1 MRPIK
6 LKTSK
11 EINIKSSL
19 LDYFS
24 INCGQQNITESV
36 QSFLSD
42 LNNTRNDICENQSSP
57 ESINDLNNMLQK
69 TTKYLNQLVG
79 IKNKMIFQK
88 NNNDLEFAWDDTL
101 TGNSFTSNNINF
113 EYYNI
118 LFNLA
123 VIYFYLGYKK
133 SNMEFIDKNLR
144 KEAIKDYKHS
154 LYLFN
159 IIKEEAI
166 NNINQN
172 EFPLDLHPMYCEYNI
187 TLCIIYG
194 QIEIVKIAEE
204 TNPNEFTLRG
214 KLLMGISENF
224 NKAYNMSNDGP
235 LKEGENECFRNY
247 LLNRSFFYK
256 SLVYKKNSENNMK
269 KFDSTGLGYG
279 EALVYQQLSLKE
291 LTECQKTI
299 YSCGGLVDN
308 NNFNNMLESEKQL
321 EAKMADLN
329 HRIYHQ
335 YTPEPD
341 KIKLETKVLMVPLAI
356 DNLYIKENEPKF
368 RDDKTI
374 YCEDLDLLTP
384 TEMKQMLDK
393 YRYQMTNYMQQYLSK
408 YESESSIKEYIE
420 KLNLPSKLTFK
431 PANLDN
437 PDSQMS
443 SDILEKISQLEKS
456 GGINFMAK
464 NIMTKSNELMNNLN
478 GILSEIKKEED
489 EDNYY
494 RQNLGDKW
502 TIAPSSSFNMNY
514 IDSIRNYIDKIKQIR
529 DITQNDD
536 NQITFDKNQIEQKI
550 AELSKG
556 SNQMTSEEKKI
567 RVEIIKLYSLT
578 DKLANIV
585 RPIFKEINSG
595 CVAIPIFA
603 DVLSNRIPENAVFEL
618 TKDKYMKETQPLEK
632 INNEIKEQI
641 RKINDIIPSISENVL
656 FPMGNDDD
664 ALTKYLENLE
674 NNMDNIGKLKE
685 GENYFIENE
694 RNIYNLIKN
703 IREWIDQRKEEKKA
717 CLNNSGTNI
726 PKYNP
731 NAVEN
736 PFGNGTNNQ
745 NDYYGNNTNSN
756 TNTNN
761 DYYNNQNSNQNNNYN
776 QNLDMNMNMNNQNNK
791 NDNPNLYPDFN
802 QVSNS
807 GPNYNLN
814 ENQNRN
820 PYDKIDYNN
829 NMNENQNNMN
839 DYYKKNS
846 NYNDNTNNNNNYYPQ
861 NNNYNQEPNMN
872 NDNKRNDYYN
882 QNPNYNQGPDM
893 NQNKDYYS
901 GSNNIQNN
909 NYPQNNTNN
918 LNNGYQ
924 NNYQNNNNYPQNTNM
939 NNQNKDFYGGNN
951 FQNNN
956 YNNSNINNQNNQYYN
971 ESKNPQ
977 NNLNRCQSSNI
988 NNQNIPYF
996 NENNNIENHSVY
1008 HSQNDIYYST
1018 GNNNQNSIYNNNNE
1032 DCGLYMNPNQD
1043 LSYQNS
1049 DGEFTTRGN
1058 IYANSNSSNN
1068 NINNNLVPPSGFDQ
1082 NLDDHFNPNAQNMN
1096 NFNPNEGNPF
1106 NQNNQSGSGYNF
1118 NSPYNK

>member
-24 INCGQQNITESV
+24 INCGQQNITENV

-42 LNNTRNDICENQSSP
+42 LNNNRNQICENQSSP
-57 ESINDLNNMLQK
+57 ESIKDLNNMLQI

-79 IKNKMIFQK
+79 IKSKMIFQK
-88 NNNDLEFAWDDTL
+88 NNNDLEFSWDDTL
-101 TGNSFTSNNINF
+101 TGNSLTSNNINF

-123 VIYFYLGYKK
+123 IIYFYLGYKK

-159 IIKEEAI
+159 TIKEEAI
-166 NNINQN
+166 NNISQN

-204 TNPNEFTLRG
+204 TSPNEFALRG

-235 LKEGENECFRNY
+235 LREGENECFKNY
-247 LLNRSFFYK
+247 LLNRSFYYK
-256 SLVYKKNSENNMK
+256 GLVYKKYSEDNMK
-269 KFDSTGLGYG
+269 KFDNTGLGYG
-279 EALVYQQLSLKE
+279 EALIYQQLFLKQ

-299 YSCGGLVDN
+299 NSCGGLVDN
-308 NNFNNMLESEKQL
+308 NNFYNMLDSEKQL

-368 RDDKTI
+368 RDDKAI
-374 YCEDLDLLTP
+374 YCEDLDLLAP
-384 TEMKQMLDK
+384 TEIKPMLDK
-393 YRYQMTNYMQQYLSK
+393 YRYQMTNYMQQFLSK
-408 YESESSIKEYIE
+408 YESESSIKQYIE

-431 PANLDN
+431 PANLSN

-443 SDILEKISQLEKS
+443 SDILEKITQLEKS

-464 NIMTKSNELMNNLN
+464 NILTKSNELLSNLN
-478 GILSEIKKEED
+478 GILSEIKREED

-502 TIAPSSSFNMNY
+502 TITPSNSFNMNY

-529 DITQNDD
+529 EITQNDD
-536 NQITFDKNQIEQKI
+536 NQIIFDKKQIEQKI

-556 SNQMTSEEKKI
+556 NKQMSSEEKKM
-567 RVEIIKLYSLT
+567 REEIIKLYSLT

-603 DVLSNRIPENAVFEL
+603 DVLSNRLPENAVFEL

-632 INNEIKEQI
+632 INNEIKGQM
-641 RKINDIIPSISENVL
+641 RKINDIMPSISENVL
-656 FPMGNDDD
+656 FPMGNNDD

-674 NNMDNIGKLKE
+674 SNLDNIGKLKE

-703 IREWIDQRKEEKKA
+703 IRDWINQRKEEKKV
-717 CLNNSGTNI
+717 CLNNAGTNI

-736 PFGNGTNNQ
+736 PFGNEINNQ
-745 NDYYGNNTNSN
+745 NNYYGNNA
-756 TNTNN
+756 NTNN
-761 DYYNNQNSNQNNNYN
+761 DYYNNQNPNPNHNYN
-776 QNLDMNMNMNNQNNK
+776 QNQEMNMNMNMNNQNNK
-791 NDNPNLYPDFN
+791 NESPNLYPDFN

-829 NMNENQNNMN
+829 NMNENQNNTN

-861 NNNYNQEPNMN
+861 NNNFNQEPNMN

-882 QNPNYNQGPDM
+882 QNPNYNQGPNI

-909 NYPQNNTNN
+909 NYPQNNINN
-918 LNNGYQ
+918 LNNGYN
-924 NNYQNNNNYPQNTNM
+924 NNYQNNNNYAQNANM
-939 NNQNKDFYGGNN
+939 NNQNKEFYGGNN

-956 YNNSNINNQNNQYYN
+956 YNNSNMNNQNNQYYN
-971 ESKNPQ
+971 ESNNPQ
-977 NNLNRCQSSNI
+977 NSLNRSQSSNI
-988 NNQNIPYF
+988 NNQNNPYF
-996 NENNNIENHSVY
+996 NEKNNIQNGSVY
-1008 HSQNDIYYST
+1008 HSQNDIYYNN
-1018 GNNNQNSIYNNNNE
+1018 GNNNNQNSIYNNNE
-1032 DCGLYMNPNQD
+1032 DNGLYMNPSQD

-1049 DGEFTTRGN
+1049 NGEFTTRGN
-1058 IYANSNSSNN
+1058 IYGTNNNSSNN
-1068 NINNNLVPPSGFDQ
+1068 NNINKLTPPSGFDQ
-1082 NLDDHFNPNAQNMN
+1082 NFDDHFNPNAQNMN
-1096 NFNPNEGNPF
+1096 NFNPNAGNPF
-1106 NQNNQSGSGYNF
+1106 NQNNSRGSGYNF

>member
-11 EINIKSSL
+11 EISINSSL
-19 LDYFS
+19 YDYFS
-24 INCGQQNITESV
+24 INCGQENITENV
-36 QSFLSD
+36 QSFL
-42 LNNTRNDICENQSSP
+42 NAMNKNRNEICENQNSP
-57 ESINDLNNMLQK
+57 ESIKDLNNMLQM
-69 TTKYLNQLVG
+69 TTKYINQLVAV
-79 IKNKMIFQK
+79 KSKMIFQK
-88 NNNDLEFAWDDTL
+88 NNNDLEFVWDDTL

-166 NNINQN
+166 NKISQN

-204 TNPNEFTLRG
+204 TNPNEFSLRG

-224 NKAYNMSNDGP
+224 NKAYNMSNEGP
-235 LKEGENECFRNY
+235 LREGEKECFRNF

-256 SLVYKKNSENNMK
+256 SLVYKKYSENNMK
-269 KFDSTGLGYG
+269 KFESTGLGYG
-279 EALVYQQLSLKE
+279 EALVFQQLSLKE
-291 LTECQKTI
+291 LTECQNTI
-299 YSCGGLVDN
+299 DSCGGLVDN
-308 NNFNNMLESEKQL
+308 NNFNNMLESEKNL
-321 EAKMADLN
+321 ETKMADLN

-341 KIKLETKVLMVPLAI
+341 KIKLETKILMAPLAI
-356 DNLYIKENEPKF
+356 DNLYIRENESKF

-384 TEMKQMLDK
+384 AEIKSMLDK
-393 YRYQMTNYMQQYLSK
+393 YIYQMTNYIQQFLSK
-408 YESESSIKEYIE
+408 YESESSIKQYIE

-431 PANLDN
+431 PANLNN

-456 GGINFMAK
+456 GGINFLAK
-464 NIMTKSNELMNNLN
+464 NVLTKSNELMRNLN
-478 GILSEIKKEED
+478 EILSEIKKEED

-494 RQNLGDKW
+494 RKNLGDKW

-514 IDSIRNYIDKIKQIR
+514 IDSIRNYIDKIKQIKE
-529 DITQNDD
+529 ITQNDE
-536 NQITFDKNQIEQKI
+536 NQNSEIFFDKNQIEQKI

-556 SNQMTSEEKKI
+556 NNQMTSEEKKI
-567 RVEIIKLYSLT
+567 REEIIKLYSLN

-585 RPIFKEINSG
+585 RPIFKEIKSG

-603 DVLSNRIPENAVFEL
+603 DVLSNRIPENSVFEL
-618 TKDKYMKETQPLEK
+618 TKDKYMKETQPLEN
-632 INNEIKEQI
+632 INNEIKEQM
-641 RKINDIIPSISENVL
+641 RKINEIIPSISENVL

-664 ALTKYLENLE
+664 ALSKYLENLE
-674 NNMDNIGKLKE
+674 KNLENIDKLKD

-703 IREWIDQRKEEKKA
+703 IRDWINQRKEEKKI

-736 PFGNGTNNQ
+736 PFGNDSNIQ
-745 NDYYGNNTNSN
+745 NDYYGNNTNNNNNN
-756 TNTNN
+756 TNNN
-761 DYYNNQNSNQNNNYN
+761 DYYNNQNSNYN
-776 QNLDMNMNMNNQNNK
+776 QNLDMNMNNQINK
-791 NDNPNLYPDFN
+791 NDSPNLYPDFN
-802 QVSNS
+802 QVPNLS
-807 GPNYNLN
+807 PNYNLN
-814 ENQNRN
+814 VNQH
-820 PYDKIDYNN
+820 
-829 NMNENQNNMN
+829 NMN
-839 DYYKKNS
+839 DYNKKNS
-846 NYNDNTNNNNNYYPQ
+846 NYNDNTNINNNYYPQ
-861 NNNYNQEPNMN
+861 NNTFVQQPNLN
-872 NDNKRNDYYN
+872 NDNKKNDYYN
-882 QNPNYNQGPDM
+882 QNTNYNQGQNV
-893 NQNKDYYS
+893 NQNNEYYNR
-901 GSNNIQNN
+901 NNDIQNN
-909 NYPQNNTNN
+909 NYPQSNQNNI
-918 LNNGYQ
+918 NNGYP
-924 NNYQNNNNYPQNTNM
+924 NHYQNNNNYAQNPNI
-939 NNQNKDFYGGNN
+939 NNQNKEFYGGNN

-956 YNNSNINNQNNQYYN
+956 YNNSNINNQTNQYYN
-971 ESKNPQ
+971 ES
-977 NNLNRCQSSNI
+977 NNSLNMNRSQSSNI
-988 NNQNIPYF
+988 NNQNNSPYF
-996 NENNNIENHSVY
+996 NNKNNMQNNSVY
-1008 HSQNDIYYST
+1008 HSQNDIYYNN
-1018 GNNNQNSIYNNNNE
+1018 GNNNQNSIYNNTE
-1032 DCGLYMNPNQD
+1032 DNGLYMNPSRD

-1049 DGEFTTRGN
+1049 EGEFTARGN
-1058 IYANSNSSNN
+1058 IYDINNNESSNN
-1068 NINNNLVPPSGFDQ
+1068 NNNLRPPAGFEQ
-1082 NLDDHFNPNAQNMN
+1082 SFDDHFIPSDQGSN
-1096 NFNPNEGNPF
+1096 NFNPNAGNPF
-1106 NQNNQSGSGYNF
+1106 NQNNSGPSYNF